1 MAKKP
6 YPFSVCEQC
15 CPESGGSGGNGEPI
29 TIDTEMSDTSE
40 NAVQNKVIKKYVD
53 DNAKF
58 LYVYVAINEDGTVTA
73 DKDIFELLEAHRA
86 GRCIIV
92 YSVADVYSVC
102 TVMDAD
108 YGGEMY
114 FSRIASD
121 FREQRL
127 SMLYCSESGWSAKEE
142 EFATKEDIGDIETAL
157 DSIIA
162 IQNKLIGGE
171 TV

>member
-40 NAVQNKVIKKYVD
+40 NTVQNKVIKEYVD
-53 DNAKF
+53 EETKHVVDYATNISSSVDNRLTDTMF
-58 LYVYVAINEDGTVTA
+58 LMEERINGKLDLKA
-73 DKDIFELLEAHRA
+73 DK
-86 GRCIIV
+86 
-92 YSVADVYSVC
+92 S
-102 TVMDAD
+102 
-108 YGGEMY
+108 
-114 FSRIASD
+114 
-121 FREQRL
+121 
-127 SMLYCSESGWSAKEE
+127 
-142 EFATKEDIGDIETAL
+142 DIGDIETAL

-162 IQNKLIGGE
+162 IQNELIGGE